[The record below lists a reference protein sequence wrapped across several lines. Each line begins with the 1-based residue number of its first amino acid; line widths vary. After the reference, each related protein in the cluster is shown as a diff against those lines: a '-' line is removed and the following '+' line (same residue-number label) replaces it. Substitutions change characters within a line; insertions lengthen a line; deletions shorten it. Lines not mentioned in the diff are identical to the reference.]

1 MDLKKESLLVKIWN
15 VLWPLFIYLI
25 MQNAV
30 ALVGMFFLDYET
42 YAVVFLLISALICI
56 PIYWKMCKKDRQL
69 AGEVKRNIPME
80 NKDYLAIIVS
90 AAALAL
96 AMNNLISI
104 TPLPEW
110 FNGYEETNEVLS
122 AGGMVLQI
130 LTAGIVACI
139 VEELS
144 LRGVTYFRMKQY
156 WGKSRAIFWSALVF
170 GIYHLNVVQGVY
182 AFILG
187 LYFAWLNERYDSLRA
202 SITAHMSANLFVI
215 LLSTSQA
222 VGHALESR
230 VGYCLITCISL
241 LIFFYGYRFIKQTNP
256 LVELEFVEKEPD
268 TLKGLTK
275 EYHEQER
282 EDET

>member
-110 FNGYEETNEVLS
+110 FSGYEETNEVLS

-222 VGHALESR
+222 VGQALESR

>member
-275 EYHEQER
+275 EYQEQER

>member
-15 VLWPLFIYLI
+15 ILWPLFIYLI

-122 AGGMVLQI
+122 AGGMGLQI

-156 WGKSRAIFWSALVF
+156 WGKRRAIFWSALVF

>member
-15 VLWPLFIYLI
+15 VIWPLFIYLI
-25 MQNAV
+25 MQNV
-30 ALVGMFFLDYET
+30 VVLIGMFFLDYET

-110 FNGYEETNEVLS
+110 FDGYEETNEVLS
-122 AGGMVLQI
+122 AGGMFLQI

-275 EYHEQER
+275 EYQEQER

>member
-15 VLWPLFIYLI
+15 VIWPLFIYLI
-25 MQNAV
+25 MQNV
-30 ALVGMFFLDYET
+30 VVLIGMFFLDYET

-56 PIYWKMCKKDRQL
+56 PIYWKMCKKDRRL

-110 FNGYEETNEVLS
+110 FDGYEETNEVLS
-122 AGGMVLQI
+122 AGGMFLQI

-275 EYHEQER
+275 EYQEQER

>member
-122 AGGMVLQI
+122 AGGMGLQI

>member
-15 VLWPLFIYLI
+15 ILWPLFIYLI

-122 AGGMVLQI
+122 AGGMGLQI

>member
-110 FNGYEETNEVLS
+110 FSGYEETNEVLS

-222 VGHALESR
+222 VGQALESR

-275 EYHEQER
+275 EYQEQER